1 MAMTKPSEPRRS
13 PPRIPA
19 SVERQ
24 IDENL
29 KRLYQEAL
37 EQDLPDTLKV
47 LVEKLRSQGR
57 AE

>member
-1 MAMTKPSEPRRS
+1 MTKPSEPRRS